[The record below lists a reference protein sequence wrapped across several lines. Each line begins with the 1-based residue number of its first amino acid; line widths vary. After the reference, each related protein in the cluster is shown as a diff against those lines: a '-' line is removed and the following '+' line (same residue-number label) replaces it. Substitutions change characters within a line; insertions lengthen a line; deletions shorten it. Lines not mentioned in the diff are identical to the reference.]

1 MIRTTGWG
9 MDVTLEQARTFFLEG
24 VRHCEAGR
32 WLQAEQK
39 FAAALSLAP
48 ARPSVLTNLGAV
60 RLKLGRPDEALTLL
74 QEAVAL
80 EPDNAEA
87 LGHCGTALAELG
99 VPAQALQMF
108 DRALALDA
116 GSATIWRLRGTVL
129 KELGRW
135 DAAAD
140 SFREALVRGGD
151 PDLLNYYLAGLEAA
165 KPPKHAPRDYV
176 EALFDNYAAH
186 FDSHLVAALRYDAP
200 PVLADR
206 LAATGRRYANALDMG
221 CGTGLCGR
229 YLRPLADRLSG
240 VDLSGKMLDKAQE
253 TGLYDELRQGDIVEF
268 LARAGETYDL
278 VVAADVFVYVG
289 ALDEVFSHAAKRIAA
304 GGRFAFTVE
313 ESLGAELELRPSLR
327 YAHSEA
333 GLRRL
338 ADANGF
344 RVAAL
349 EHRPVRED
357 QRQPIPGLFA
367 WLEKS

>member
-1 MIRTTGWG
+1 
-9 MDVTLEQARTFFLEG
+9 MDASFEQARAFFLEG
-24 VRHCEAGR
+24 VGHYEAGR

-48 ARPSVLTNLGAV
+48 GRPSVLTNLGAV
-60 RLKLGRPDEALTLL
+60 RLKLGRPDEALALL
-74 QEAVAL
+74 QEAVRL
-80 EPDNAEA
+80 EPDNPEA

-108 DRALALDA
+108 DRALAGDSS
-116 GSATIWRLRGTVL
+116 SATIWRLRGTVL
-129 KELGRW
+129 KELGRL
-135 DAAAD
+135 DDAAD
-140 SFREALVRGGD
+140 SFREALDRGGD
-151 PDLLNYYLAGLEAA
+151 PDLLHYYLAGLEAA
-165 KPPKHAPRDYV
+165 EPPRQAPRDYV
-176 EALFDNYAAH
+176 EALFDNYAPH
-186 FDSHLVAALRYDAP
+186 FESHLVAALRYEAP

-206 LAATGRRYANALDMG
+206 LAATGRRYANGVDLG

-229 YLRPLADRLSG
+229 YLRPFTDRLTG
-240 VDLSGKMLDKAQE
+240 VDLSGNMLDKAQAS
-253 TGLYDELRQGDIVEF
+253 GLYDDLKQADIVEF
-268 LARAGETYDL
+268 LANATESFDL

-289 ALDEVFSHAAKRIAA
+289 ALEDVFAHVALCMLP

-313 ESLGAELELRPSLR
+313 EALGAELELRPSLR

-338 ADANGF
+338 ADLHGF

-357 QRQPIPGLFA
+357 QRQPIPGLFV
-367 WLEKS
+367 WLEKN